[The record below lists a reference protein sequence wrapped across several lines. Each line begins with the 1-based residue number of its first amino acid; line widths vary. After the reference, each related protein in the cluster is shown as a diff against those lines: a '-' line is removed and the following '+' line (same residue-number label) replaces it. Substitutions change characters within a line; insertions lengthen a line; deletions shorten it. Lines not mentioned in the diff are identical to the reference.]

1 MAIIVNLDI
10 MMARRKISLGELAEK
25 VDITPANLSILKT
38 GKAKAIRFSTLEAI
52 CKELDCQPGDILE
65 YQEGDEW
72 KEEIDK
78 VLEELGEATIGY
90 DKVENIHFDK
100 NDIRI
105 TTSYSVR
112 CCPCSND
119 MTIPLE
125 VLLDKEPIKKAKYVY
140 QQKELEK
147 FLILNK
153 KFM

>member
-1 MAIIVNLDI
+1 MKNLYELTEDASSSLNIYKNPDI
-10 MMARRKISLGELAEK
+10 
-25 VDITPANLSILKT
+25 
-38 GKAKAIRFSTLEAI
+38 
-52 CKELDCQPGDILE
+52 
-65 YQEGDEW
+65 DEW

-100 NDIRI
+100 NDVKI

-147 FLILNK
+147 AEYQVKRATEELNK
-153 KFM
+153 SLVKLEEIKQLIKGE

>member
-1 MAIIVNLDI
+1 MKNLYELTEDASSSLNIYKNPDI
-10 MMARRKISLGELAEK
+10 
-25 VDITPANLSILKT
+25 
-38 GKAKAIRFSTLEAI
+38 
-52 CKELDCQPGDILE
+52 
-65 YQEGDEW
+65 DEW

-78 VLEELGEATIGY
+78 VLKELGEATIGY

-112 CCPCSND
+112 FCPCSND

-140 QQKELEK
+140 QKKELEK
-147 FLILNK
+147 AEYQVKRATEELNK
-153 KFM
+153 SLVKLEEIKQLIKGE

>member
-1 MAIIVNLDI
+1 MKNLYELTED
-10 MMARRKISLGELAEK
+10 ASSSLNIYK
-25 VDITPANLSILKT
+25 NPNI
-38 GKAKAIRFSTLEAI
+38 
-52 CKELDCQPGDILE
+52 
-65 YQEGDEW
+65 DEW

-140 QQKELEK
+140 QKKELEK
-147 FLILNK
+147 AEYQVKRATEELNK
-153 KFM
+153 SLVKLEEIKQLIKGE

>member
-1 MAIIVNLDI
+1 MKNLYELTED
-10 MMARRKISLGELAEK
+10 ASSSLNIYK
-25 VDITPANLSILKT
+25 NPNI
-38 GKAKAIRFSTLEAI
+38 
-52 CKELDCQPGDILE
+52 
-65 YQEGDEW
+65 DEW

-147 FLILNK
+147 AEYQVKRATEELNK
-153 KFM
+153 SLVKLEEIKQLIKGE

>member
-1 MAIIVNLDI
+1 MLFTS
-10 MMARRKISLGELAEK
+10 KGFLHLYFK
-25 VDITPANLSILKT
+25 
-38 GKAKAIRFSTLEAI
+38 
-52 CKELDCQPGDILE
+52 ILE
-65 YQEGDEW
+65 RKKMKNLYELTEDASSSLNIYKNPNIDEW

-147 FLILNK
+147 AEYQVKRATEELNK
-153 KFM
+153 SLVKLEEIKQLIKGE

>member
-1 MAIIVNLDI
+1 MKNLYELTEDASSSLNIYKNPDI
-10 MMARRKISLGELAEK
+10 
-25 VDITPANLSILKT
+25 
-38 GKAKAIRFSTLEAI
+38 
-52 CKELDCQPGDILE
+52 
-65 YQEGDEW
+65 DEW

-78 VLEELGEATIGY
+78 VLKELGEAKIGY

-147 FLILNK
+147 AEYQVKRATEELNK
-153 KFM
+153 SLVKLEEIKQLIKGE